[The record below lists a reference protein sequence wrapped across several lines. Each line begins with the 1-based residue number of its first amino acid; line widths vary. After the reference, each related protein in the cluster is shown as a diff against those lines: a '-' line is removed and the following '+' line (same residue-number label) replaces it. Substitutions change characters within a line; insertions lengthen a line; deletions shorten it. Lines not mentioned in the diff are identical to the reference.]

1 MRKLIILLVLPL
13 FSLTL
18 RAYYDVNAMQLQGP
32 SIGNVTILLDEKPL
46 VTFSDDYLTVTTHMS
61 SVSIPSSLVT
71 KWVYVKDDNATYIK
85 SPDRFGSL
93 LSFDGKHLRLMG
105 LTPLSSVQVYTVD
118 GVLVASATTD
128 NHGNVSLS
136 VPERQGAVYVVK
148 TSTLTFKVSK
158 P

>member
-46 VTFSDDYLTVTTHMS
+46 VTFSGDYLTVATHMS

-71 KWVYVKDDNATYIK
+71 KWVYVKNDTATGIK
-85 SPDRFGSL
+85 GTGRFGSL
-93 LSFDGKHLRLMG
+93 LSFDGKHLKLTS
-105 LTPLSSVQVYTVD
+105 LTPLSSVQVYTAD
-118 GVLVASATTD
+118 GVLVASSTTD
-128 NHGNVSLS
+128 NQGNVSLS
-136 VPERQGAVYVVK
+136 LYQSGRMPFMLSRR
-148 TSTLTFKVSK
+148 LL
-158 P
+158 